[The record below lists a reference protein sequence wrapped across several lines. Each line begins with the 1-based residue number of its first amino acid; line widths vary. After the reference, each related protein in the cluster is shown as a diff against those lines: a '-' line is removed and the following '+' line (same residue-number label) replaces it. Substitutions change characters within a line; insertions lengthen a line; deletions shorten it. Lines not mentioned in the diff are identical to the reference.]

1 MSSQH
6 TPRVPLNL
14 QTHMFK
20 AIGLVVLLIAVR
32 LLMPDMFGAADQA
45 GTKFFHAIGRT
56 ADMVDPASLKLSGLG
71 NTAGINY
78 IPAPARLNSS
88 Y

>member
-1 MSSQH
+1 
-6 TPRVPLNL
+6 
-14 QTHMFK
+14 MFK

-32 LLMPDMFGAADQA
+32 VLMPGVFGAMDEA

-56 ADMVDPASLKLSGLG
+56 ADMVDPANFKTQRSL

-78 IPAPARLNSS
+78 IPKPAPLVNSFQ
-88 Y
+88 